1 MATKARTQREKRLR
15 ITTDH
20 TRRVWCAGAFW
31 AGISEVP
38 ASSVSDAQL
47 VELRL
52 CKELSVEE
60 VDVEVEIPAPAEA

>member
-1 MATKARTQREKRLR
+1 MATKNTTRREKRLR

-20 TRRVWCAGAFW
+20 NRRTWCAGAYW

-38 ASSVSDAQL
+38 ADSVSAAQL
-47 VELRL
+47 VELKA

-60 VDVEVEIPAPAEA
+60 VSVDVEVPAPAEA